1 MHKVE
6 EYISMLVHLSKVDN
20 NLADAESELI
30 HYIGEQNGLSK
41 EEVDEIVE
49 NPKEIPSFRSLP
61 RQDKFQ
67 YLFDVIQLMKVDG
80 KVFSSEINFAEKM
93 ALKLGFKPGVV
104 SELSAYI
111 YSDPKIV
118 TNRSFLISLAAEYII
133 DNDEAE

>member
-1 MHKVE
+1 ME
-6 EYISMLVHLSKVDN
+6 
-20 NLADAESELI
+20 
-30 HYIGEQNGLSK
+30 
-41 EEVDEIVE
+41 
-49 NPKEIPSFRSLP
+49 
-61 RQDKFQ
+61 
-67 YLFDVIQLMKVDG
+67 VDG